1 MTTEELAEYGIES
14 MDGRAVADFVE
25 AQNSGVLGLPGPEPY
40 LVPLSYGYDGESLF
54 FSFLEGEESKK
65 GRLAREAERA
75 AFLIYTAESAF
86 TWESVLLAGPLRE
99 KPADE
104 WDHAL
109 DVLDEA
115 WRPAVLEDAQMAAD
129 VRVFELAVDEQ
140 SGLRHAGLPPGMR
153 Q

>member
-1 MTTEELAEYGIES
+1 MTTEELAEYGMES
-14 MDGRAVADFVE
+14 MDDRAVADFIE
-25 AQNSGVLGLPGPEPY
+25 TQNSGVLGLPGPEPY
-40 LVPLSYGYDGESLF
+40 LVPLSYGHDGESLF
-54 FSFLEGEESKK
+54 FSFLEGAESKK

-75 AFLIYTAESAF
+75 TFLVYTAESAF

-99 KPADE
+99 KPPGE

-115 WRPAVLEDAQMAAD
+115 WRPAVLEDAQVAAD
-129 VRVFELAVDEQ
+129 VRVFELVVEEK